1 MGVDVVM
8 NSLAIT
14 QVIVAIIASIQN
26 SNSLTEVCFHRMIFI
41 VADES
46 VAYYYLIKAMSRK
59 IVCSTKISPNFEGY
73 EWLIRS
79 FFII

>member
-1 MGVDVVM
+1 MGGDVVM
-8 NSLAIT
+8 NTLALT

-26 SNSLTEVCFHRMIFI
+26 SNSLTEVCFHRMVFI

-46 VAYYYLIKAMSRK
+46 VAYYYLIKAMSRE
-59 IVCSTKISPNFEGY
+59 IVCSTKISPHFVGY
-73 EWLIRS
+73 EWPIRS